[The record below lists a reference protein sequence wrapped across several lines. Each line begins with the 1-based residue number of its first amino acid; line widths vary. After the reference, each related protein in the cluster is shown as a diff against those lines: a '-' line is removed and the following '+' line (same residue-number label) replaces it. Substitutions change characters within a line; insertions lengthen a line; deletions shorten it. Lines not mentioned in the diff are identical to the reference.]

1 MSEEFPIHED
11 LGVVDGRTIFK
22 SSDWW
27 KAVVLYEGFSGR
39 EIGIYLWK
47 QNGDGWKRQQ
57 KYAIRSKDD
66 WETDQEA
73 IGSLLEGLTK
83 S

>member
-1 MSEEFPIHED
+1 MTDEFPVHEK
-11 LGVVDGRTIFK
+11 LEVLDGRTIFK

-27 KAVVLYEGFSGR
+27 KAVVLYKGFNGR

-47 QNGDGWKRQQ
+47 QNGDRWKRQQ
-57 KYAIRSKDD
+57 KYVIRSEDD

-73 IGSLLEGLTK
+73 VKSLLEGLTE

>member
-1 MSEEFPIHED
+1 MIDEFPVHEE
-11 LGVVDGRTIFK
+11 LEVLDGKTIFK
-22 SSDWW
+22 SSDWL
-27 KAVVLYEGFSGR
+27 KAVVLYKGFSGR

-47 QNGDGWKRQQ
+47 QTGDSWKRQQ
-57 KYAIRSKDD
+57 KYVIRSKDD

-73 IGSLLEGLTK
+73 VKSLLEGLAE

>member
-1 MSEEFPIHED
+1 MTDEFPVHEE
-11 LGVVDGRTIFK
+11 LEVLDGRTIFK
-22 SSDWW
+22 SSGWW
-27 KAVVLYEGFSGR
+27 KAVVLYKGFSGR

-47 QNGDGWKRQQ
+47 QTGDRWKRQQ
-57 KYAIRSKDD
+57 KYVIRSEDD

-73 IGSLLEGLTK
+73 VKSLLKGLTK